1 MKQSKLILV
10 VCLSAV
16 GAVALPNT
24 VTAEE
29 DDGGAV
35 FVMTNAATDN
45 KIETYARRENGFL
58 QSSGEFATGGN
69 GSGGTVDPL
78 HSQGS
83 LTLSHDHRL
92 LFAVNAGSGTV
103 SSFRVDRSSLTLIDS
118 APSGGS
124 SPTAVA
130 QSGDLVYVL
139 NAGGNGNVSG
149 LRLAGDGHLHPIQN
163 STRNLSDTATSPTSL
178 AFSPN
183 GQFLVVTETATN
195 KIDVFRVRQN
205 GTLGQISVNASAG
218 NVPFAALFAP
228 HGTLIVANNPSTTSI
243 SSYHLNW
250 NQTLDVIS
258 DAIPTLG
265 AATCWDVVLP
275 NGRVVYTANAGTSNL
290 SGFTIDHSGALA
302 PISSTIV
309 GANPAGSANI
319 DTAVSRNGKFIYTL
333 NAGTGAIGEFAVQS
347 DGSLVRFGEVDGL
360 PASAGLNG
368 IAAY

>member
-1 MKQSKLILV
+1 MSI
-10 VCLSAV
+10 A
-16 GAVALPNT
+16 
-24 VTAEE
+24 E
-29 DDGGAV
+29 DDDRGAV
-35 FVMTNAATDN
+35 FVMTNAASGN
-45 KIETYARRENGFL
+45 QVNTYVRHENGSL
-58 QSSGEFATGGN
+58 RSAGTFATGGN
-69 GSGGTVDPL
+69 GSGGTIDPL

-83 LTLSHDHRL
+83 LRLSHDRRF

-103 SSFRVDRSSLTLIDS
+103 SSFAVDGSELDLIDT
-118 APSGGS
+118 APSSGS

-130 QSGDLVYVL
+130 QSGNLLYVL
-139 NAGGNGNVSG
+139 NSGGNGNVSG
-149 LRLAGDGHLHPIQN
+149 LRIAGDGHLHPIQN

-205 GTLGQISVNASAG
+205 GTLGQVSVNASAG
-218 NVPFAALFAP
+218 DVPFAALFTP
-228 HGTLIVANNPSTTSI
+228 TGTLIVANNPSTPSI

-258 DAIPTLG
+258 DALPTLG

-275 NGRVVYTANAGTSNL
+275 NGRAVYTANAGTSNL
-290 SGFTIDHSGALA
+290 SGFTISHSGALTA
-302 PISSTIV
+302 IDGTIV
-309 GANPAGSANI
+309 GTNPSGSANL
-319 DTAVSRNGKFIYTL
+319 DTAISANGKFIYTL
-333 NAGTGAIGEFAVQS
+333 NAGTGAIGEFAVES
-347 DGSLVRFGEVDGL
+347 DGGLSRIGEVDGL